1 MRSQYG
7 ALPVV
12 VHDGEPMVMLVTSRG
27 AGRWIIPKG
36 RPEKGV
42 APHKLAARE
51 AWEEAGLLG
60 RIDRRPLGRYRDVK
74 QRADGSRVPY
84 EVEVFRLDVEQ
95 ELPDWPEKG
104 QRERR
109 WFRLADAVDMA
120 APAGLVTILAGL
132 GTCRTDDPALS
143 TSRAPSAAA

>member
-51 AWEEAGLLG
+51 AWEEAGCSAGSTGG
-60 RIDRRPLGRYRDVK
+60 R
-74 QRADGSRVPY
+74 
-84 EVEVFRLDVEQ
+84 
-95 ELPDWPEKG
+95 
-104 QRERR
+104 
-109 WFRLADAVDMA
+109 
-120 APAGLVTILAGL
+120 
-132 GTCRTDDPALS
+132 
-143 TSRAPSAAA
+143 SAATGT